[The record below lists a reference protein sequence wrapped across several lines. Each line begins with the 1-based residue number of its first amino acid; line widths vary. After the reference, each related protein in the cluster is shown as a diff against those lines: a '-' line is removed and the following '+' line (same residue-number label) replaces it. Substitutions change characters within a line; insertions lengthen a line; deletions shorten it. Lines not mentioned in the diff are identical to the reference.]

1 MIEQL
6 KRLPERAAAHHQAQG
21 RPLVTLTYAQSLDG
35 SITARPGTR
44 LTISGPETKHLTHQL
59 RAIHDAILVG
69 IGTALADDPKLT
81 ARLAGGPHPQP
92 VILDSRARFP
102 LSAQLLKH
110 PTRRPWIITSDSA
123 PREAVEALSEAG
135 ARVIP
140 LATDISRHIN
150 LPGLLDFLGAEGIRS
165 VMVEGGAEVITSFLA
180 GRLVDVVILTIAPI
194 LVGGVRGVNDLGV
207 SEEFPRLAGMN
218 VEKMG
223 DDLVVWGDMAQ

>member
-1 MIEQL
+1 MIEWL
-6 KRLPERAAAHHQAQG
+6 KQLPERAAAHHQAQG
-21 RPLVTLTYAQSLDG
+21 RPLVILTYAQSLDG

-44 LTISGPETKHLTHQL
+44 LTISGPETKLLTHQL
-59 RAIHDAILVG
+59 RAAHDAILVG

-81 ARLAGGPHPQP
+81 ARLTGGPHPQP

-110 PTRRPWIITSDSA
+110 PTHRPWIITGVNA
-123 PREAVEALSEAG
+123 PREAVEALNEAG

-140 LATDISRHIN
+140 LAPDSNERIHLGS
-150 LPGLLDFLGAEGIRS
+150 LLDFLGAEGIRS

-180 GRLVDVVILTIAPI
+180 ARLVDVLILTIAPI
-194 LVGGVRGVNDLGV
+194 LVGGVRGVNDLGLR
-207 SEEFPRLAGMN
+207 ENFPRLAELK

-223 DDLVVWGDMAQ
+223 NDLVVWGDVVQ